1 MKIKEEWNN
10 GPPETKFVHDK
21 KFEEYYELLKDG
33 SAVCLNEYCTWIADT
48 RYEERFTELS
58 EEKQKESEEQKTDG
72 GSRIDVPSGQKSD
85 LGSLN

>member
-58 EEKQKESEEQKTDG
+58 EEKQKESLFSSKTFVVQMNDG
-72 GSRIDVPSGQKSD
+72 DTRNGF
-85 LGSLN
+85 LNWH